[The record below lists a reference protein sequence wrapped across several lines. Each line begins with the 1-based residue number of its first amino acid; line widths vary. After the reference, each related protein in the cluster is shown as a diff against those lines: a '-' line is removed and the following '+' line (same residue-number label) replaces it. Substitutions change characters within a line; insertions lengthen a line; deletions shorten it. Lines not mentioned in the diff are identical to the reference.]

1 MNTYSKTDFEKF
13 ESRYRAR
20 FFNSIVGYKP
30 ISLIGTTDSE
40 GNENVAL
47 FSRLVHIG
55 SRPAYIGV
63 VFRPHSVR
71 RDTFENIRQTKQFTI
86 NHIHEGMY
94 KQAHQTAAK
103 YDALVSEFEKTGLTP
118 AYGTLN
124 VPYVK
129 EAKVRIGLEFAE
141 EQEIKVNKTILVI
154 GRVIEVQVNPQFIK
168 NDGFVDI
175 NGAGSML
182 SSNIDAYY
190 TARKVA
196 RLDYPQPEKEV
207 SELAENLF

>member
-13 ESRYRAR
+13 ETRYRAR

-30 ISLIGTTDSE
+30 LSLIGTTNSQGD
-40 GNENVAL
+40 ENAAL

-71 RDTFENIRQTKQFTI
+71 RDTLENIRQTKQFTI

-103 YDALVSEFEKTGLTP
+103 YDARVSEFERTGLTP

-124 VPYVK
+124 APYVK
-129 EAKVRIGLEFAE
+129 EANIRIGLEFVD
-141 EQEIKVNKTILVI
+141 EQEIKVNKTVLVI
-154 GRVIEVQVNPQFIK
+154 GQVIEVQINPRFIK
-168 NDGFVDI
+168 SDGFVDLAD
-175 NGAGSML
+175 AGSML

-207 SELAENLF
+207 SELPLNLF